1 MADDGPDAPPCPH
14 RLRGSLAA
22 LAGCSGL
29 PAFGDET
36 DDRPDYGREAV
47 ERAVTPVEDVLEPDV
62 FPVGIPAA
70 LQNHH
75 RDRAREYVDAVPVEP
90 GYPNGEIASQVAE
103 DRESTAS
110 ALEEDASGRPRSR
123 LETWRDRREEAAAVM
138 GTHLAATGEIDRSDV
153 STLRERGR
161 SRLASFEADWAYRAS
176 SPVDAAVVHAT
187 LEEYIQTCRSQ
198 LHTNSPFPADPG
210 AAVFQAGDVVG
221 TVDGPSPRR
230 PTPAGYANST
240 AAAWTAMPGT
250 DSTSRALRRD
260 STASL
265 SRTTSDL
272 DEYVDVEPDEAFDDN
287 LSDTPAETLF
297 RDASRTVEWRREQAE
312 EARQRHDPATAV
324 PAAGHGFV
332 AAGALEAVVDAIED
346 GQYREYPTVDG
357 IGAAVEQAIDA
368 LEAAWEATP
377 RPSRWRSPSR
387 PCSRFA
393 LLRGVCENRSSTA
406 DLSGCS
412 SRRSTPRLQ
421 ARAVPAATALVVE
434 RLQATD
440 SD

>member
-1 MADDGPDAPPCPH
+1 M
-14 RLRGSLAA
+14 
-22 LAGCSGL
+22 
-29 PAFGDET
+29 
-36 DDRPDYGREAV
+36 
-47 ERAVTPVEDVLEPDV
+47 LEPDV

-90 GYPNGEIASQVAE
+90 RYPNGGSP
-103 DRESTAS
+103 RRWPRT
-110 ALEEDASGRPRSR
+110 GNRPRR
-123 LETWRDRREEAAAVM
+123 PWKRTRPVAHGAGWKPGGTAEEEAAAVM

-221 TVDGPSPRR
+221 TVDGAIATATDAGRLREQYRSGVDGD
-230 PTPAGYANST
+230 AGYRQHLAS
-240 AAAWTAMPGT
+240 AA
-250 DSTSRALRRD
+250 SRLD
-260 STASL
+260 SL

-324 PAAGHGFV
+324 PRGRARVRRGRRAGGRRRRHRGRTVPGVPDRRRDRSSSRASNRRARSRVGGDAASPRGGGRRAGPALASRCC
-332 AAGALEAVVDAIED
+332 AA
-346 GQYREYPTVDG
+346 
-357 IGAAVEQAIDA
+357 
-368 LEAAWEATP
+368 
-377 RPSRWRSPSR
+377 
-387 PCSRFA
+387 
-393 LLRGVCENRSSTA
+393 CENRSSTA
-406 DLSGCS
+406 DPE
-412 SRRSTPRLQ
+412 RVFVQAVYAEAQ
-421 ARAVPAATALVVE
+421 ARAPS
-434 RLQATD
+434 RRRRR
-440 SD
+440 

>member
-1 MADDGPDAPPCPH
+1 MTDPTRRRVLTGFG
-14 RLRGSLAA
+14 GSLAA
-22 LAGCSGL
+22 LAGCSVL

-221 TVDGPSPRR
+221 TVDGAIATATDAGRLREQYRSGVDGD
-230 PTPAGYANST
+230 AGYRQHLAS
-240 AAAWTAMPGT
+240 AA
-250 DSTSRALRRD
+250 SRLDR
-260 STASL
+260 SL

-324 PAAGHGFV
+324 LAAGHGFV

-377 RPSRWRSPSR
+377 RPLAVEVAEP
-387 PCSRFA
+387 A
-393 LLRGVCENRSSTA
+393 LLSLRA
-406 DLSGCS
+406 AA
-412 SRRSTPRLQ
+412 RRVREPQFYGGPERVFVQAVYAEAQ